1 MKRINKKERQREIRI
16 IRLIISILVI
26 FIVLGLGVGHII
38 IKDKKYSE
46 RENRS
51 LAQKPE
57 LSLENIVDGSFM
69 EETESY
75 IADQF
80 PFRDRWITLKTI
92 SEQAL
97 EKKESNGVYKCKKK
111 YLMEDIAVP
120 EPDNLTANIDAI
132 NKLAKSNE
140 VNTYMVVA
148 PNAANTLSEYLP
160 KLAPVANQDEQMNE
174 MSGRLCDDIK
184 WIDIRDT
191 LSSHTDQQLYYYT
204 DHHWTTLGAYYAFQQ
219 VKEKMKLEGDT
230 VEYEPTSVC
239 NDFVGT
245 LASKSGFVPKM
256 QDSIE
261 IYVPTNSN
269 VQYVV
274 SYVEEQVKTTSVY
287 DTSKL
292 ENHDKYEVFFGGNHS
307 EIKIN
312 TTSQSDNVLMVIKD
326 SYANCFIPFL
336 IPYYKEIIVIDP
348 RYYYGNIGDEISS
361 EGVTDVLLLYNA
373 NTFFEDN
380 SISGV
385 LSQDKTIEETTK
397 EGSEEG
403 AATTEATTKETT
415 TEEVVTTE
423 TTTNETTTT
432 TESQ

>member
-16 IRLIISILVI
+16 VRLIISIFVI
-26 FIVLGLGVGHII
+26 FIVLGLGLEHIL

-57 LSLENIVDGSFM
+57 LSIENIVDGSFM
-69 EETESY
+69 ADTESY
-75 IADQF
+75 VADQF

-97 EKKESNGVYKCKKK
+97 GKKESNGVYKGKKK

-120 EPDNLTANIDAI
+120 EPDNLSANIDAI

-140 VNTYMVVA
+140 VNTYMVLA

-160 KLAPVANQDEQMNE
+160 KLAPVANQNEQMNE

-191 LSSHTDQQLYYYT
+191 LSGHTDEQLYYYT

-219 VKEKMKLEGDT
+219 VKEKMNLEGDT
-230 VEYEPTSVC
+230 VEYESTSVC

-256 QDSIE
+256 QDTIE
-261 IYVPTNSN
+261 IYVPTNSK

-274 SYVEEQVKTTSVY
+274 AYVEEQIKTTSVY

-292 ENHDKYEVFFGGNHS
+292 ENNDKYEVFFGGNHP

-336 IPYYKEIIVIDP
+336 IPYYKEIIIIDP
-348 RYYYGNIGDEISS
+348 RYYYGNISDKITS

-385 LSQDKTIEETTK
+385 LSQDKTTE

-403 AATTEATTKETT
+403 EAATEATATT
-415 TEEVVTTE
+415 Q
-423 TTTNETTTT
+423 
-432 TESQ
+432 SQ